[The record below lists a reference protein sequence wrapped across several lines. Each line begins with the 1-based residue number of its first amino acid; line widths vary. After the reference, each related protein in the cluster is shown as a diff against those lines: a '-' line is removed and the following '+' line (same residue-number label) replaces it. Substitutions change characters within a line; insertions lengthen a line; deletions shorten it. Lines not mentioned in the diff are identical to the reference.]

1 MTPTEDEMDTLTDI
15 ITRLRAYN
23 ASLRQAGQAVV
34 ECHSMLDMLGF
45 RRAIEAL
52 RAALKEG
59 GGE

>member
-1 MTPTEDEMDTLTDI
+1 MTPTEDDMDALTDI
-15 ITRLRAYN
+15 ITRLRAEN
-23 ASLRQAGQAVV
+23 ARLREVGQAVV

-45 RRAIEAL
+45 RRAIDAL